1 MKTPAPDIKG
11 PSQKEG
17 DKPVLSLTEEEA
29 LDRIEH
35 VLTTVTELLR
45 LENLEIDESNTTKI
59 VIRNCEE
66 KRELEIPYEIA
77 KHIHNVRN
85 TLEKIIENE
94 HEIKQKL
101 LNTKCTKNDEG
112 DEAIIEIDRDGM
124 IDPAPFRDLVD
135 SIVGYYIERL
145 QDEDVKEVKVIYKRS
160 VADIEIEDI
169 LRVNRCLSKED
180 LEEILDIIYDEFDQ
194 LVIELEEAIEMDRKT
209 QDLKE
214 VIIRTTHI
222 SPYSSTITVD
232 YIKRNWWE

>member
-1 MKTPAPDIKG
+1 
-11 PSQKEG
+11 
-17 DKPVLSLTEEEA
+17 
-29 LDRIEH
+29 
-35 VLTTVTELLR
+35 VTELLR

-101 LNTKCTKNDEG
+101 LNTKCTKNDED

-180 LEEILDIIYDEFDQ
+180 LEEILDIIYDKFDQ
-194 LVIELEEAIEMDRKT
+194 LVIELEEAIEMDRKNT
-209 QDLKE
+209 GLEGSNNKNN
-214 VIIRTTHI
+214 TYI
-222 SPYSSTITVD
+222 SIQFDNYGGL
-232 YIKRNWWE
+232 Y